1 MGDGLARGR
10 TAAAGDV
17 LADVVAFG
25 ELAGGAEVPP
35 AEQPAASMAA
45 ATASA
50 TSLNVA
56 VNLESSANG
65 QAQCRSS

>member
-1 MGDGLARGR
+1 LARGR
-10 TAAAGDV
+10 TAAAGDA
-17 LADVVAFG
+17 LADVVAIG
-25 ELAGGAEVPP
+25 ELGGGAGVPP

-56 VNLESSANG
+56 VNLVSSANG
-65 QAQCRSS
+65 QTQCRSS